1 MKRGLS
7 PALFSG
13 EWTASNAFAAL
24 GRSTCPSL
32 AMNQLYVGFTR
43 NVELPKGG
51 FLFIDDEV
59 RDIPRSRIFDPLEHC
74 FNPLKGIEYKKAR
87 ELAEL
92 LYTLSP
98 QGENTL
104 TVRNGKR
111 ALLKALLEAD
121 RLDKVEGDEEVSGM
135 VRALLAS
142 PVLRRV
148 FCEIEPVF
156 SFKPGSKIQA
166 RINRAELGEFDAL
179 VLGLFL
185 IGHYKGQVIV
195 PDFGF
200 YGRDAHAS
208 LIREGRL
215 IAGVNFIG
223 ELSDKLRRS
232 VLLIKEKQAS
242 GATAEDAEELASYAG
257 LLCGTNRFNSF
268 VEGAMV

>member
-1 MKRGLS
+1 
-7 PALFSG
+7 
-13 EWTASNAFAAL
+13 
-24 GRSTCPSL
+24 
-32 AMNQLYVGFTR
+32 MNKLYVGFTR

-51 FLFIDDEV
+51 FLLIDDEV
-59 RDIPRSRIFDPLEHC
+59 RDIPRSRIFDPLKHC
-74 FNPLKGIEYKKAR
+74 FNPLKNLEYKKAR

-92 LYTLSP
+92 LYTISP

-121 RLDKVEGDEEVSGM
+121 RLDEVEGDEEVSGM
-135 VRALLAS
+135 VGDLLAS

-148 FCEIEPVF
+148 FCESEPVF
-156 SFKPGSKIQA
+156 SFNPRSVIQA

-185 IGHYKGQVIV
+185 IGHYNGQVVV

-208 LIREGRL
+208 LIRENRL
-215 IAGVNFIG
+215 IAGVNFLS
-223 ELSDKLRRS
+223 ELPARLRNA
-232 VLLIKEKQAS
+232 VFLIKDKQAA
-242 GATAEDAEELASYAG
+242 GATAEDAETLATYAG
-257 LLCGTNRFNSF
+257 LARGTNGFSSY
-268 VEGAMV
+268 VQAAMN

>member
-1 MKRGLS
+1 
-7 PALFSG
+7 
-13 EWTASNAFAAL
+13 
-24 GRSTCPSL
+24 
-32 AMNQLYVGFTR
+32 MNHLYVGFTR

-59 RDIPRSRIFDPLEHC
+59 RDIPRSRIFDPLKHC
-74 FNPLKGIEYKKAR
+74 FNPLKNLEYKKAR

-121 RLDKVEGDEEVSGM
+121 RLDEVKGEEEVSGM
-135 VRALLAS
+135 VGDLLAS

-148 FCEIEPVF
+148 FCETAPVF
-156 SFKPGSKIQA
+156 SFNPRSVIQA

-185 IGHYKGQVIV
+185 IGYYKGQVVV

-208 LIREGRL
+208 LIRENRL
-215 IAGVNFIG
+215 IAGVNTLA
-223 ELSDKLRRS
+223 ELPVKLRQN
-232 VLLIKEKQAS
+232 VLLIKDKVAE
-242 GATAEDAEELASYAG
+242 GGTFEDAETLAGYAG
-257 LLCGTNRFNSF
+257 LARGTNGYSDF
-268 VEGAMV
+268 VQRGMGMPEG